1 MDTHVTISEPKNSH
15 QPQRK
20 TRLLIIQPSPFCNIN
35 CDYCYL
41 PERESHARMST
52 AVLKRAIETV
62 ISSDLKQTNLS
73 IVWHAGEPLS
83 LPIAYYQE
91 AFAAL
96 ESLPIPGEQ
105 ISHAMQS
112 NGMLVTDQWCSFIR
126 EHDIRL
132 GLSIDGP
139 AFIHDAHRKT
149 RNGKGTHAQVM
160 KGVEVLRRNGI
171 DFHVISVVTEQALD
185 FPEEIFQFFL
195 ANEIYQIGLNI
206 EELEGIN
213 QTSTL
218 SKQSSDERIR
228 NFFRRMYQL
237 QKQADG
243 LVSIR
248 EFDRAY
254 QAIGQSDDLCERS
267 SHNDQTEPFA
277 IISVAHDGSLSTF
290 SPELLGMKSPEYGG
304 FYFGNVMTQEL
315 SQMRAGDKFRNVL
328 NDIQTG
334 VRLCAERCQYFSF
347 CGGGAPSNKYYEN
360 GSFASTETMFCR
372 YTIQT
377 PIDIVLE
384 DLESALGISSATE
397 SLICLS
403 QRGNTNDTGKRPA
416 AWFRRRY
423 FHQLQPRRQSVVH
436 RPEWLG

>member
-1 MDTHVTISEPKNSH
+1 MNTHGTISQPGRSH
-15 QPQRK
+15 QPQRE

-41 PERESHARMST
+41 PERDSHARMST

-62 ISSDLKQTNLS
+62 LSSDLKQTNLS

-83 LPIAYYQE
+83 LPISYYQE
-91 AFAAL
+91 AFAAI
-96 ESLPIPGEQ
+96 ESLAIPKDQ
-105 ISHAMQS
+105 VSHSMQS
-112 NGMLVTDQWCSFIR
+112 NGMLITDQWCSFIR
-126 EHDIRL
+126 ARGIKL

-195 ANEIYQIGLNI
+195 THGIYQVGLNI
-206 EELEGIN
+206 EELEGVN
-213 QTSTL
+213 KTSTL
-218 SKQSSDERIR
+218 R
-228 NFFRRMYQL
+228 NRSLDGRVKKFFQTMYEL
-237 QKQADG
+237 QKQSAG
-243 LVSIR
+243 LMRIR

-254 QAIGQSDDLCERS
+254 QAIAQAGGASGPSRN
-267 SHNDQTEPFA
+267 NDQTEPFA

-290 SPELLGMKSPEYGG
+290 SPELLGMKCPQYGD
-304 FYFGNVMTQEL
+304 FYFGNVITQDL
-315 SQMRAGDKFRNVL
+315 NQVRAGDKFRAVL

-334 VRLCAERCQYFSF
+334 VQLCSDSCQYFSF

-360 GSFASTETMFCR
+360 GTFASTETMYCR

-377 PIDIVLE
+377 PLDIVLE
-384 DLESALGISSATE
+384 DLETALGISPPTEPAHLSLSA
-397 SLICLS
+397 
-403 QRGNTNDTGKRPA
+403 R
-416 AWFRRRY
+416 
-423 FHQLQPRRQSVVH
+423 
-436 RPEWLG
+436 